1 MYEEVVRASPSPLLK
16 VLVLFSSRG
25 NAAFPPAF
33 FFFFFYGQ
41 APERDEEFS
50 AGGRFRKKAKKTN
63 KQKQETEL
71 CRSGVSTNVCETNL
85 LISICLVELH

>member
-33 FFFFFYGQ
+33 FFFFFMVRLQKGMKNSVQ
-41 APERDEEFS
+41 VGDLEKKQ
-50 AGGRFRKKAKKTN
+50 RKQTN
-63 KQKQETEL
+63 KNKKQNYAE
-71 CRSGVSTNVCETNL
+71 
-85 LISICLVELH
+85 VESVQTCVKQTF